1 MKQRNF
7 PIVVVLG
14 MLLVVSTVTAVASIP
29 QSVYAEED
37 EEGEKDGQEGEKD
50 GQEGEKDGQE
60 GEKDGQG
67 GTSVEEEEDYECN
80 ISGVLN
86 TCIIGEPT
94 TGVVQATQDQTE
106 VPMIL
111 ALPT

>member
-37 EEGEKDGQEGEKD
+37 EEGEKD

>member
-37 EEGEKDGQEGEKD
+37 EKGEKD